1 MSREKKVKVEKRTDF
16 WERNRKTNGYLL
28 KKKIGDVAYRII
40 RAVLLFGLCFL
51 ILQPI
56 INKVSV
62 SLMTEQNLYD
72 ATVINIPRDWTLGN
86 YKLYAELTG
95 YWKQL
100 INSVWVSLVVALLQV
115 AAATLVGYGFARFN
129 FPFKKFWF
137 GCVILLIIIPPQTIM
152 SPLYLNF
159 RYFDIFGIF
168 QAIKGEPLNLQST
181 MLPYLMMCATCM
193 GLKSGLYIFMLRQYF
208 RGVPKEL
215 EEAAYVDGC
224 GNFQTFVRIML
235 PDAKSM
241 IVSCFLFAYVWQW
254 TDSFYSKM
262 FLGNME
268 LLPKGLNSISGL
280 MDQYVKS
287 IGTGTLASQGLLNQM
302 ISTGTLMA
310 IIPLLILYL
319 FAQKGFVESLSQTG
333 IKM

>member
-1 MSREKKVKVEKRTDF
+1 MSKKAKIKKRTDF

-28 KKKIGDVAYRII
+28 QKKIGEVTFKII

-51 ILQPI
+51 ILQPLV
-56 INKVSV
+56 NKLSV
-62 SLMTEQNLYD
+62 SLMKEADLYD
-72 ATVINIPRDWTLGN
+72 ATVINVPRNWTFGN
-86 YKLYAELTG
+86 FRMVSEIIG
-95 YWKQL
+95 YWKCL
-100 INSVWVSLVVALLQV
+100 FNSVWVSLVVALLQV
-115 AAATLVGYGFARFN
+115 AAATLVGYGFARFK
-129 FPFKKFWF
+129 FPLKNFWF
-137 GCVILLIIIPPQTIM
+137 GCVILLIIVPPQTIM

-168 QAIKGEPLNLQST
+168 KLITGDSLNLQKT
-181 MLPYLMMCATCM
+181 MWPYLMMCATCM

-208 RGVPKEL
+208 RGIPKEL

-224 GNFQTFVRIML
+224 GNFETFVKIML

-268 LLPKGLNSISGL
+268 LLPKGLNSIAGRLDAYIKSVGL
-280 MDQYVKS
+280 
-287 IGTGTLASQGLLNQM
+287 GTKASQGLLNQM

-310 IIPLLILYL
+310 IFPLLILYL

>member
-1 MSREKKVKVEKRTDF
+1 MSKKVKIEKRKDF
-16 WERNRKTNGYLL
+16 WERNRKTHGYLL
-28 KKKIGDVAYRII
+28 KKKIGDVGYRII

-51 ILQPI
+51 ILQPM
-56 INKVSV
+56 INKLSV
-62 SLMTEQNLYD
+62 SLMTEADLYD
-72 ATVINIPRDWTLGN
+72 ATVINIPRHWTFGN
-86 YKLYAELTG
+86 YRLFDELTD
-95 YWKQL
+95 YWKCL
-100 INSVWVSLVVALLQV
+100 FNSIWVSLLVAVLQV
-115 AAATLVGYGFARFN
+115 AAATLVGYGFARFK
-129 FPFKKFWF
+129 FPLKNFWF
-137 GCVILLIIIPPQTIM
+137 GCVILLIIVPPQTIM

-168 QAIKGEPLNLQST
+168 KAITGNSLNLQKT

-208 RGVPKEL
+208 RGIPKEL

-224 GNFQTFVRIML
+224 GTLKTFVHIML

-268 LLPKGLNSISGL
+268 LLPKALNSISGR

-287 IGTGTLASQGLLNQM
+287 INSGTLASAGLLNQM

>member
-1 MSREKKVKVEKRTDF
+1 MKKKQRADF

-28 KKKIGDVAYRII
+28 QKKVGDIAYRVI

-51 ILQPI
+51 ILQPL
-56 INKVSV
+56 INKLSV
-62 SLMTEQNLYD
+62 SLMTEANLYD
-72 ATVINIPRDWTLGN
+72 ATVINIPRDWTFGN
-86 YKLYAELTG
+86 FKLVNELIG
-95 YWKQL
+95 YWKCL
-100 INSVWVSLVVALLQV
+100 FNSIWVSLLVAVLQV
-115 AAATLVGYGFARFN
+115 GAATLVGYGFARFK
-129 FPFKKFWF
+129 FPLKNVWF

-152 SPLYLNF
+152 SPLYLYFRNF
-159 RYFDIFGIF
+159 DVFGIIR
-168 QAIKGEPLNLQST
+168 AITGKTLNLQKT
-181 MLPYLMMCATCM
+181 MWPYLMMCMTCM
-193 GLKSGLYIFMLRQYF
+193 GFKSGLYIFMLRQYF

-224 GNFQTFVRIML
+224 GNLQTFFRIML

-262 FLGNME
+262 FMGDME
-268 LLPKGLNSISGL
+268 LLPKGLNSISGRL
-280 MDQYVKS
+280 DQYVKTVS
-287 IGTGTLASQGLLNQM
+287 SGTLASQGFLNQI

-310 IIPLLILYL
+310 IFPLLILYL

>member
-1 MSREKKVKVEKRTDF
+1 MSKKVKIEKRHDF

-28 KKKIGDVAYRII
+28 QKKVGDIGFRII
-40 RAVLLFGLCFL
+40 RTVLLFGLCFL
-51 ILQPI
+51 ILQPM
-56 INKVSV
+56 INKLSV
-62 SLMTEQNLYD
+62 SLMKESNLYD
-72 ATVINIPRDWTLGN
+72 ATVINVPRDWTLTN
-86 YKLYAELTG
+86 FKMVNELIG
-95 YWKQL
+95 YWKCL
-100 INSVWVSLVVALLQV
+100 FNSIWVSFLVAFLQV
-115 AAATLVGYGFARFN
+115 AAATLVGYGFARFK
-129 FPFKKFWF
+129 FPLKNFWF
-137 GCVILLIIIPPQTIM
+137 ACVILVIIVPPQTIM

-168 QAIKGEPLNLQST
+168 QKITGESLNLQKT
-181 MLPYLMMCATCM
+181 MFPYLMMCATCM

-224 GNFQTFVRIML
+224 GNLQTFFRIML

-268 LLPKGLNSISGL
+268 LLPKGLNSIAGRI
-280 MDQYVKS
+280 DNFIKVNGY
-287 IGTGTLASQGLLNQM
+287 GTKASQGMLNQM

-319 FAQKGFVESLSQTG
+319 FAQKAFVESLSQTG